1 MQVPMLEPETPDPSL
16 EDMPP
21 AEEMENS
28 GGAYQ
33 LKALKPK
40 HRNILAL
47 VAQGVDRHT
56 ISQACSITPQYVTM
70 LCRMPICKQYI
81 AGLNEA
87 CDLQLEAMYSKSV
100 SVINEGLDNGS
111 MKEKLVA
118 ARLHL
123 EATKRIGR
131 PADILP
137 QHESTNDRLLRL
149 AERLTAL
156 IPQPPVTINGSF
168 TEVQPRADK
177 QEQRQLADSGRGE
190 CHSAA
195 SPDGEQQSEPD
206 EED

>member
-1 MQVPMLEPETPDPSL
+1 MLIPDQAISRAEP

-33 LKALKPK
+33 LKQLKPK
-40 HRNILAL
+40 HKNVLAL
-47 VAQGVDRHT
+47 VAQGVDRQT
-56 ISQACSITPQYVTM
+56 IAAACDITPEYVTM

-87 CDLQLEAMYSKSV
+87 CDLQLEAMYGKTIR
-100 SVINEGLDNGS
+100 VIDNALSNGNI
-111 MKEKLVA
+111 KEQLVG

-123 EATKRIGR
+123 EDTKRIGR
-131 PADILP
+131 PADISP
-137 QHESTNDRLLRL
+137 QTESTNERLVRL

-168 TEVQPRADK
+168 TEVQSGTQLEEQPR
-177 QEQRQLADSGRGE
+177 LADSGGSLRHE
-190 CHSAA
+190 AA
-195 SPDGEQQSEPD
+195 PSDGNGSTESD

>member
-1 MQVPMLEPETPDPSL
+1 MQLPMLEPETPDPSL

-21 AEEMENS
+21 PEEMENS

-33 LKALKPK
+33 LKTLKPK

-56 ISQACSITPQYVTM
+56 ISQACGITPQYVTM

-131 PADILP
+131 PADLPP

-156 IPQPPVTINGSF
+156 IPQPPVTVNGSF
-168 TEVQPRADK
+168 TEVQSRTLE
-177 QEQRQLADSGRGE
+177 QEQLQLADDGRSS
-190 CHSAA
+190 CD
-195 SPDGEQQSEPD
+195 SPAPSDGYEQSESD